1 MVKKITKITFM
12 ILVSFLLFFTMQVPI
27 VQASNISIDTVTD
40 GADNF
45 FEAGKNHKDES
56 GQPVQPFDQTSL
68 KNVSDVVYN
77 ILLIIG
83 IIAAVIM
90 GLVIGIKLMLGS
102 ASEKAEIKQLIPP
115 YVVGCIVVFGAFA
128 IWKIVVE
135 LFNQTQA

>member
-1 MVKKITKITFM
+1 MMKKMAKIIF
-12 ILVSFLLFFTMQVPI
+12 IVLISFLLFFTIQVPI
-27 VQASNISIDTVTD
+27 VQANDVSIDDITG

-45 FEAGKNHKDES
+45 FQAGQNHKDAS
-56 GQPVQPFDQTSL
+56 GNDVQPFDQTSL

-90 GLVIGIKLMLGS
+90 GLVIGIKLMIGS

-115 YVVGCIVVFGAFA
+115 YVVGCIVIFGAFA
-128 IWKIVVE
+128 IWKIVIE